1 MALGISYQNVDK
13 SSFLGLR
20 RDHLLF
26 PLAADTNYL
35 SAATAGGAQAAVDI
49 SASVVGDLVNRS
61 AQGIR
66 PLIYGRR
73 PAITTVDA
81 AGTNLSVTVRV
92 VGRRFGRQVTQ
103 DITATGA
110 GGGETVNGSRV
121 VDEIVSMTIIAIANN
136 AASDT
141 LAVGID
147 GVWLGLT
154 APLRAK
160 SDVRM
165 VMKAAA
171 GTPDATGTR
180 YSADVTAAMVNL
192 KDSALDLNAL
202 FSALLAVT
210 DQYIVEYEASA
221 AGIETFDRK
230 GLRFN

>member
-13 SSFLGLR
+13 TSFLGLR

-49 SASVVGDLVNRS
+49 SASVIGDAVNRS

-73 PAITTVDA
+73 PTITTVDA
-81 AGTNLSVTVRV
+81 SGTNLSVTVRI

-110 GGGETVNGSRV
+110 GGGETVAGSRV
-121 VDEIVSMTIIAIANN
+121 IDETVSMSIVAISNN

-147 GVWLGLT
+147 DSWLGLT
-154 APLRAK
+154 APFRAK
-160 SDVRM
+160 SDLRM
-165 VMKAAA
+165 VMKAAS

-180 YSADVTAAMVNL
+180 YSADITAAMVNL

-202 FSALLAVT
+202 FSATLAVT